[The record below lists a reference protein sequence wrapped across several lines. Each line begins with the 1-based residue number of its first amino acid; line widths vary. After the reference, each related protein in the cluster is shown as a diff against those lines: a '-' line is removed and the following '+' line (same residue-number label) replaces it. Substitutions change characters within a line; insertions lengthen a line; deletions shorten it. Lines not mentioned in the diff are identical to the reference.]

1 MSSTKSVN
9 FLTLKDGCPFNEH
22 EHGCCLWKQEAI
34 LLDLLRVIS
43 HHRARLATP
52 IRTVQK
58 IYSDADFENI
68 PFADS
73 AFARG
78 GVAPNRPLLL
88 IEPPYR
94 INGEDKTK
102 TQTRSA
108 RTNGEQDGKVPLRPT
123 TDTKADA
130 KAGATPVTDSKARET
145 LTSEKKEN
153 VKAGATPVT
162 DSKVRETLASE
173 KRENVKAGA
182 TPVTDSKVRETLA
195 SEKKENVKAGET
207 PNTDKK
213 DPKSLAAS
221 TTDPKMGDKVMV
233 KSASKSGSKTDSKV
247 AEVSSF
253 ETRTQGTISDNSTQ
267 NVSDSNQPKKAGVGN
282 ARHNSPVPSSDT
294 ANEKSGG
301 FPASPQSK
309 QEDERSTSRPALEE
323 NIVLGVALEGSKR
336 TLPIEEGTAPTST
349 PPEKELAAFRN
360 SNESLAAEK
369 DKKDNQKPT
378 IPSTTSGDQ

>member
-130 KAGATPVTDSKARET
+130 KAGATPVTDSK
-145 LTSEKKEN
+145 
-153 VKAGATPVT
+153 
-162 DSKVRETLASE
+162 
-173 KRENVKAGA
+173 
-182 TPVTDSKVRETLA
+182 VRETLA

-213 DPKSLAAS
+213 DPKGLAAS

-378 IPSTTSGDQ
+378 IPSPTSGDQ